1 MQGLPL
7 SPITAPPSFS
17 SLARQV
23 TSLQAKTKRTK
34 QTKHRVLGDA
44 KEDTVHDDRTSMR
57 HLNERALAMGSKSGL
72 PTRRHNASEVDVWA
86 FKGVA
91 NFTRD
96 PTTPGTIPANGM
108 SIELSNDNG
117 AILDTVTFAP
127 TECKLL
133 HNGHRVLCKHKGG
146 ASRLTLTQR
155 KAKGMGA
162 PPSFLPVWQ
171 LSGHFP
177 KQDIVGDI
185 AAMPLVVALY
195 IDIAY
200 VDSVPNCKVAKSG
213 LTVTCKDTAAKL

>member
-1 MQGLPL
+1 M
-7 SPITAPPSFS
+7 
-17 SLARQV
+17 

-34 QTKHRVLGDA
+34 PSKH
-44 KEDTVHDDRTSMR
+44 
-57 HLNERALAMGSKSGL
+57 RALAGEEEPTGHRHLLGSHAAPGAPKS
-72 PTRRHNASEVDVWA
+72 PHVRRHNASEVDVWA

-96 PTTPGTIPANGM
+96 PTTPGTIPANGVAV
-108 SIELSNDNG
+108 ELSNNNG

-127 TECKLL
+127 SECKLQQS
-133 HNGHRVLCKHKGG
+133 GRRILCKHKGG
-146 ASRLTLTQR
+146 ASRLALTQR
-155 KAKGMGA
+155 RAKGMVGSS
-162 PPSFLPVWQ
+162 SFLPVWQ

-185 AAMPLVVALY
+185 AGTPLFVALY

-200 VDSVPNCKVAKSG
+200 VDSVPNCRVAKSG